1 MLFINFTNV
10 SSRKVEGVH
19 TAGMAL
25 KLYAS
30 VAKGLKLKKT
40 KNVLAAISDVSRS
53 YSGRTGRE
61 GPNSSIQL
69 FNMGK
74 AFC

>member
-1 MLFINFTNV
+1 MFQAERWRGCTLWV
-10 SSRKVEGVH
+10 W
-19 TAGMAL
+19 AL

-61 GPNSSIQL
+61 GPNSSIQI

>member
-1 MLFINFTNV
+1 M
-10 SSRKVEGVH
+10 
-19 TAGMAL
+19 GMGL

-61 GPNSSIQL
+61 GPNSSIQI

>member
-1 MLFINFTNV
+1 M
-10 SSRKVEGVH
+10 
-19 TAGMAL
+19 GMAL

-30 VAKGLKLKKT
+30 VAKGLKLKKKT